1 MGQGR
6 VKNEKF
12 IQVNLQLLKKLDNS
26 TYRLFCILLAHSNS
40 NGECFP
46 SIRKISNE
54 YNISDKT
61 IQKAINKLVELKIIT
76 KINRKTVNGKNTSNL
91 YRINPEFL
99 VGKKSKRKRI
109 IEILPDWFDKEFN
122 VKKPSKEKLKEMEDL
137 LEEFKDE

>member
-1 MGQGR
+1 M
-6 VKNEKF
+6 NEKF
-12 IQVNLQLLKKLDNS
+12 IQVNLQILKKLDNS

-40 NGECFP
+40 SGECFP

-99 VGKKSKRKRI
+99 VEKKSKRKRI
-109 IEILPDWFDKEFN
+109 IEMLPEWFDKEFN
-122 VKKPSKEKLKEMEDL
+122 VKKPSEERLKEMEEL
-137 LEEFKDE
+137 LEEFKDG